1 MARSYSEKFL
11 VELGG
16 NEEDKLGLRLARKCV
31 KANIPAAYAAV
42 ALETSPTTV
51 YGWFRGRGIRENK
64 FKIVELFIEFV
75 DEDLKNGRLP
85 AKSMEDAKSYIENL
99 TGVTI

>member
-1 MARSYSEKFL
+1 MARTYSEQFL
-11 VELGG
+11 LELGKK
-16 NEEDKLGLRLARKCV
+16 EDNKLGLRLARACV
-31 KANIPAAYAAV
+31 AANIPAAYAAV

-75 DEDLKNGRLP
+75 ESDTQTGRLP
-85 AKSMEDAKSYIENL
+85 CTNMEDAKAYIENL
-99 TGVTI
+99 TGVKI